1 MFHVKHYLVH
11 LYHCTHVQSK
21 MFHVKQSIYDI
32 EKMQLLWWTRGLK
45 ARTEEYIKIIVNE
58 HYFRSDFGPAEP
70 EGRRQTRPV
79 ERERNVHS
87 QL

>member
-1 MFHVKHYLVH
+1 MMNK
-11 LYHCTHVQSK
+11 
-21 MFHVKQSIYDI
+21 
-32 EKMQLLWWTRGLK
+32 GLK

-58 HYFRSDFGPAEP
+58 HYFRSDFDPAEP
-70 EGRRQTRPV
+70 EGRRQTRSV